1 MNKVDRRT
9 VLATGALALAG
20 AATATNPAGAQAGP
34 KAIFPVPATT
44 IPIVGETD
52 VFQVRRIYCI
62 GRNYAAHAIERG
74 SDPNRE
80 PPFFFQKPTDAI
92 QNVPVGTVVDH
103 PYPSLT
109 KNYHHEVEL
118 VAALK
123 SGGTNIPAEQALD
136 HVYGYAL
143 GLDMT
148 RRDLQNGMAAE
159 KKPWEIGKSFDHAA
173 VLGPIHPASK
183 TGHFSKGA
191 ISLAVNGTVRQ
202 NSDLTKMIW
211 SVAEQIAKL
220 SEAFE
225 LKAGDI
231 IYSGTPENVGPV
243 VRGDVLLCRIAGL
256 PDLSVRI
263 V

>member
-1 MNKVDRRT
+1 MVTVDRRT
-9 VLATGALALAG
+9 MLATGALALAG
-20 AATATNPAGAQAGP
+20 AAAQTGGAEAQAGP
-34 KAIFPVPATT
+34 RHIFPVPATT

-52 VFQVRRIYCI
+52 VFAVRRIYWI

-74 SDPNRE
+74 SDPTRE

-92 QNVPVGTVVDH
+92 QNVAIGAVADH

-123 SGGTNIPAEQALD
+123 SGGTNIPPEQALE

-173 VLGPIHPASK
+173 VLGPIHPAAK
-183 TGHFSKGA
+183 TGHFNKGA
-191 ISLAVNGTVRQ
+191 ISLSVNGTVRQ
-202 NSDLTKMIW
+202 DSNLDKMIW
-211 SVAEQIAKL
+211 SVAEQISKL

-243 VRGDVLLCRIAGL
+243 VKGDVLLCKLEGL
-256 PDLSVRI
+256 PDMSIRI
-263 V
+263 T

>member
-1 MNKVDRRT
+1 MQ
-9 VLATGALALAG
+9 GS
-20 AATATNPAGAQAGP
+20 PAEAQAGP
-34 KAIFPVPATT
+34 KPMFPVPATT

-74 SDPNRE
+74 SDPTRE

-92 QNVPVGTVVDH
+92 QNVAVGTVADH

-123 SGGTNIPAEQALD
+123 SGGTNIPAEKALE

-148 RRDLQNGMAAE
+148 RRDLQNGMAARRSR
-159 KKPWEIGKSFDHAA
+159 GRSARA
-173 VLGPIHPASK
+173 
-183 TGHFSKGA
+183 
-191 ISLAVNGTVRQ
+191 
-202 NSDLTKMIW
+202 LTM
-211 SVAEQIAKL
+211 
-220 SEAFE
+220 
-225 LKAGDI
+225 
-231 IYSGTPENVGPV
+231 PP
-243 VRGDVLLCRIAGL
+243 
-256 PDLSVRI
+256 
-263 V
+263 

>member
-1 MNKVDRRT
+1 MDTVDRRT

-20 AATATNPAGAQAGP
+20 AAAQGGRAEAQAGP
-34 KAIFPVPATT
+34 KPIFPVPVTT

-52 VFQVRRIYCI
+52 VFAVRRIYCI

-74 SDPNRE
+74 SDPTRE

-92 QNVPVGTVVDH
+92 QNVAVGAVADH

-123 SGGTNIPAEQALD
+123 SGGTNIPPEQALE

-159 KKPWEIGKSFDHAA
+159 KKP
-173 VLGPIHPASK
+173 
-183 TGHFSKGA
+183 
-191 ISLAVNGTVRQ
+191 
-202 NSDLTKMIW
+202 
-211 SVAEQIAKL
+211 
-220 SEAFE
+220 
-225 LKAGDI
+225 
-231 IYSGTPENVGPV
+231 
-243 VRGDVLLCRIAGL
+243 
-256 PDLSVRI
+256 
-263 V
+263 

>member
-1 MNKVDRRT
+1 MNSIDRRT
-9 VLATGALALAG
+9 ILTTGALALAG
-20 AATATNPAGAQAGP
+20 AAASASAEAQVGP
-34 KAIFPVPATT
+34 KSMFPVPATT

-74 SDPNRE
+74 SDPTRE

-92 QNVPVGTVVDH
+92 QNVAVGSVADH

-123 SGGTNIPAEQALD
+123 SGGANIPADKALE

-148 RRDLQNGMAAE
+148 RRDLQNGMAGGTQPGE
-159 KKPWEIGKSFDHAA
+159 VGKSF
-173 VLGPIHPASK
+173 
-183 TGHFSKGA
+183 
-191 ISLAVNGTVRQ
+191 
-202 NSDLTKMIW
+202 
-211 SVAEQIAKL
+211 E
-220 SEAFE
+220 
-225 LKAGDI
+225 
-231 IYSGTPENVGPV
+231 
-243 VRGDVLLCRIAGL
+243 
-256 PDLSVRI
+256 
-263 V
+263 

>member
-1 MNKVDRRT
+1 MKTPARTAVTDLDRRT
-9 VLATGALALAG
+9 MLATGALALAG
-20 AATATNPAGAQAGP
+20 AAAQSVPAHAEVAP
-34 KAIFPVPATT
+34 KAMFPVAAVT
-44 IPIVGETD
+44 IPIVGATE

-74 SDPNRE
+74 SDPTRE

-92 QNVPVGTVVDH
+92 QNVAIGTVADH

-123 SGGTNIPAEQALD
+123 SGGTNIPADKALE

-173 VLGPIHPASK
+173 VLGPIHPAEDRK
-183 TGHFSKGA
+183 
-191 ISLAVNGTVRQ
+191 
-202 NSDLTKMIW
+202 
-211 SVAEQIAKL
+211 SV
-220 SEAFE
+220 
-225 LKAGDI
+225 
-231 IYSGTPENVGPV
+231 V
-243 VRGDVLLCRIAGL
+243 
-256 PDLSVRI
+256 
-263 V
+263 